1 MHGLN
6 LATCIAGAI
15 PYLEFPGI
23 QAGTDSCEESNQ
35 IMKTNITPL
44 RLLVLGFTSLV
55 PFYSYGQD
63 AAKPAVTEGDILLT
77 EADTEVSVA
86 TGSIFSLDAESVSLT
101 PEKASIPLIFST
113 TAETPL
119 LDELEKPVAR
129 DLVRKGV
136 AATVHYT
143 TIGEKLLATKI
154 IVTRETLVGAGSA
167 DPTTAARK
175 RAELT
180 ETKVMKDEVARSKS
194 VPSGSGG
201 TLMGF
206 EQILSVRA
214 PGAANMTQ
222 YTVNN
227 STLYVDSAGNPIPPH
242 AVRTGVSLTVQSV
255 EDSGRKIATKVT
267 VTSMPA
273 WVREG
278 MQAVESGAAGGA
290 LSGSQT
296 SRTRRTSGE
305 TTSGDMSDGFI
316 YSPLNSLSA
325 AQSSGRDQSAN
336 GTAQNGNANGAFN
349 GTGSNTNQTNGSQ
362 PNGNQTNGSQT
373 NGSQT
378 NANQP
383 NANQPNAGQANAN
396 QPNAGEANANPKAP
410 QPGTNQQNSNRTSPN
425 QGKSGQ
431 SGRNSTPSSPS
442 QPSTPPASQAK

>member
-1 MHGLN
+1 
-6 LATCIAGAI
+6 
-15 PYLEFPGI
+15 
-23 QAGTDSCEESNQ
+23 
-35 IMKTNITPL
+35 MKTNSTRF
-44 RLLVLGFTSLV
+44 RLLVLGFVTLA

-101 PEKASIPLIFST
+101 PENASIPLIFT
-113 TAETPL
+113 TTTETPL
-119 LDELEKPVAR
+119 VDEFEKPVAR
-129 DLVRKGV
+129 DLVRKGI

-154 IVTRETLVGAGSA
+154 IVTRETLVGAGAA

-180 ETKVMKDEVARSKS
+180 ETKVMKDEVARSRS
-194 VPSGSGG
+194 LAAGSGG

-214 PGAANMTQ
+214 PGAANITQ

-242 AVRTGVSLTVQSV
+242 AVRTGVSLTVQFV
-255 EDSGRKIATKVT
+255 EDSGRKIATRVT

-278 MQAVESGAAGGA
+278 MQAVESGAAGGG
-290 LSGSQT
+290 LSGTQT
-296 SRTRRTSGE
+296 TRIRRTPGE
-305 TTSGDMSDGFI
+305 TTSGEMADGFI

-325 AQSSGRDQSAN
+325 AQSSG
-336 GTAQNGNANGAFN
+336 TAFS
-349 GTGSNTNQTNGSQ
+349 GTGTNPNQGNTNQ
-362 PNGNQTNGSQT
+362 PNG
-373 NGSQT
+373 
-378 NANQP
+378 NQP
-383 NANQPNAGQANAN
+383 NANQPNASEANSNQPNAN
-396 QPNAGEANANPKAP
+396 QPNAQ
-410 QPGTNQQNSNRTSPN
+410 QPGTNQPNSNRPSPN

-431 SGRNSTPSSPS
+431 PGRKSSPSSPS
-442 QPSTPPASQAK
+442 QPSTPPTSEAK